1 MTPAQEHRKMRP
13 DILAQICNDLLC
25 MGWYSI
31 GQCTTVG
38 LGMQLTLIA
47 FLCYIHFD
55 FLHQVAQ

>member
-1 MTPAQEHRKMRP
+1 MRP